1 MIFEIGSM
9 ASSVEEIAECITP
22 KYFNEYNKA
31 NKLPIVV
38 AMALLIKADNDK
50 FAIEEAVQN
59 IPAPHPRMMFSTK
72 CDDKGKLREL
82 YFELYNISSVHKSKN
97 LALWKTSAQMELCFE
112 TMKEAGWMTKVID
125 EYKKENNISDDYE

>member
-9 ASSVEEIAECITP
+9 ASSVEEIAERITP
-22 KYFNEYNKA
+22 KYFNDYDKA

-97 LALWKTSAQMELCFE
+97 LELWKTSAQMELCFE
-112 TMKEAGWMTKVID
+112 TMKEAGWMTKL
-125 EYKKENNISDDYE
+125 